1 MRTIL
6 TVLQETSGWEVADM
20 LYNPISNYPDSIDP
34 MIFFQ
39 DIDLTQAETMEAYD
53 RLISQGRYCEAS
65 ELISG
70 QEGIHGFFS
79 DYLNAIENRI
89 HSLQEHLLALAPKQ
103 PFVSSD
109 NEPAADNQIIWI

>member
-1 MRTIL
+1 
-6 TVLQETSGWEVADM
+6 M

-39 DIDLTQAETMEAYD
+39 DIDLTQAGTMEAYD
-53 RLISQGRYCEAS
+53 SLISQGRYSEAS
-65 ELISG
+65 DLIRDKA
-70 QEGIHGFFS
+70 GIHGYFP

-89 HSLQEHLLALAPKQ
+89 HALQEYLFALTPKQ

-109 NEPAADNQIIWI
+109 NEPAADSQIIWI

>member
-1 MRTIL
+1 
-6 TVLQETSGWEVADM
+6 M

-39 DIDLTQAETMEAYD
+39 DIDLTQAAAMESYNN
-53 RLISQGRYCEAS
+53 LISQGCYSEAADF
-65 ELISG
+65 ING
-70 QEGIHGFFS
+70 QEGIHGYFP

-89 HSLQEHLLALAPKQ
+89 NNLQEYLLAIVPKQ

-109 NEPAADNQIIWI
+109 SEPAADDEIIWI

>member
-1 MRTIL
+1 
-6 TVLQETSGWEVADM
+6 M

-39 DIDLTQAETMEAYD
+39 DIDLTQAGTMEAYNG
-53 RLISQGRYCEAS
+53 LISQGRYSEAADFMDS
-65 ELISG
+65 
-70 QEGIHGFFS
+70 QEGIHGYFP

-89 HSLQEHLLALAPKQ
+89 YALQEYLLAHAPKQ

-109 NEPAADNQIIWI
+109 SEPAADSQIIWI